1 MELSGH
7 SIKFTSLGQTVWAWK
22 SSKKKLWCQE
32 LGLISRIHFIIVCDG
47 SACQI

>member
-22 SSKKKLWCQE
+22 SSKKSC
-32 LGLISRIHFIIVCDG
+32 GARSSD
-47 SACQI
+47 